1 MEIATTIVTFIF
13 VFGVIVFVH
22 EFGHFYF
29 AKKSGILVRE
39 FAIGMGPKIFSK
51 QKKGTTYTLRWL
63 PLGGYVRMA
72 GSGEEDNEIPP
83 GTPVGLVL
91 NEAGEVVRLNTSS
104 KIQLENAVPLEV
116 TYCDLEKDLKISG
129 YVYGT
134 GDAITTYP
142 VNHDAT
148 IVEEDGVE
156 MRIAPVDVQM
166 QSAKI
171 WQRILVNFAGP
182 LNNFILSFFLFILLV
197 FMQGGVQ
204 YTNSNVLGEVLPDSP
219 AATAGLEKGDAIL
232 RIDGK
237 KISSWADLTQIVSTS
252 PEKDLSLEVMR
263 NGETKDLILTPKK
276 EEVNGN
282 SVGKMGVAA
291 PMKTGLKD
299 KIFGGV
305 TLFFDNSLAIF
316 KALGSLITN
325 FSLNK
330 LGGPVMMFE
339 YSAQAA
345 ASGFTTVIALI
356 AIISVNLGIMNL
368 LPIPALDGGKI
379 VLNVIEG
386 VRGKPLSQEKEG
398 LVTLIGF
405 AFMFG
410 LMILVTWNDI
420 SRYFLK

>member
-1 MEIATTIVTFIF
+1 MEIATTIITFIF
-13 VFGVIVFVH
+13 VFGIIVFVH

-51 QKKGTTYTLRWL
+51 QKNGTTYTLRWL

-72 GSGEEDNEIPP
+72 GSGEEDNEIAP

-91 NEAGEVVRLNTSS
+91 NKDGKVVRINTSS
-104 KIQLENAVPLEV
+104 KIQLENALPLEV
-116 TYCDLEKDLKISG
+116 TYCDLEKELKISG
-129 YVYGT
+129 YVYGS
-134 GDAITTYP
+134 GDTVTTYA
-142 VNHDAT
+142 VEHDAT
-148 IVEEDGVE
+148 IIEEDGTEV
-156 MRIAPVDVQM
+156 RIAPVDVQM
-166 QSAKI
+166 QSAKV

-182 LNNFILSFFLFILLV
+182 LNNFILSLFLFIVLV

-204 YTNSNVLGEVLPDSP
+204 YTNSNVLGEVLPNSP
-219 AATAGLEKGDAIL
+219 AASAGLEKGDAVL
-232 RIDGK
+232 SIDGK
-237 KISSWADLTQIVSTS
+237 KISNWQDLTTIVSTS
-252 PEKDLSLEVMR
+252 PEKNLKLKVLK
-263 NGETKDLILTPKK
+263 NGKEETLILTPKK
-276 EEVNGN
+276 EEVNGT

-299 KIFGGV
+299 KLFGGV
-305 TLFFDNSLAIF
+305 TLFFENSLAIF

-379 VLNVIEG
+379 VLNLIEAI
-386 VRGKPLSQEKEG
+386 RGKPLSQEKEG